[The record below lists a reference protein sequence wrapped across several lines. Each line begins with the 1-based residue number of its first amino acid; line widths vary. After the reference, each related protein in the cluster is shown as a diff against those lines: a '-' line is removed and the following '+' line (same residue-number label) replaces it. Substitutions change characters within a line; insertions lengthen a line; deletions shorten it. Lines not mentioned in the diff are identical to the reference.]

1 MGSAAELLW
10 LGSFWH
16 MHSKEKLQQLLLF
29 HSISF
34 LVSPLLW
41 HSALSYSSN
50 VASPDYHLLL
60 FQPLKSWITLLIPV
74 TTKETDQGPHPPP
87 SPQSQKVYSIL

>member
-10 LGSFWH
+10 LSLFWQ
-16 MHSKEKLQQLLLF
+16 MHSKEKLQQLVLF

-34 LVSPLLW
+34 LVSLLLW

-50 VASPDYHLLL
+50 AEIPDYHLLL
-60 FQPLKSWITLLIPV
+60 FQPFKSWTTLVTPF
-74 TTKETDQGPHPPP
+74 TTKETEQG
-87 SPQSQKVYSIL
+87 SSSTT